1 MRVNQ
6 PTVGSLDTPSRTA
19 VSAANQGTRAVT
31 DVTIQ
36 NASSDRYEIIR
47 LDSLFADQRC
57 QSGASHILGGKSSEI
72 LADAKY
78 EDTLADLTE
87 DCLGGTEPNSN
98 VVQQLD
104 TRRQCR
110 HPPTFYAILGP
121 RLPRAAYTQRAQHVR
136 RNISAI
142 KTNVYNVILPTGR
155 RRASKL

>member
-1 MRVNQ
+1 M
-6 PTVGSLDTPSRTA
+6 A
-19 VSAANQGTRAVT
+19 
-31 DVTIQ
+31 
-36 NASSDRYEIIR
+36 
-47 LDSLFADQRC
+47 
-57 QSGASHILGGKSSEI
+57 HILGGKSPEI

-110 HPPTFYAILGP
+110 HPPTVYAMLRP
-121 RLPRAAYTQRAQHVR
+121 RLPRAAYTQRAQRV
-136 RNISAI
+136 SGI
-142 KTNVYNVILPTGR
+142 KANVYNVTLPTGR